1 MSSWVCQ
8 CKFHGGPLH
17 DVGEHVTM
25 KISLRRSA
33 ARGLDELFCRGM
45 QTLARRQQRRFPPPQ
60 NTAYAIPEGS
70 LFCPPSACD
79 TKEVYG
85 TPWQRRGQIW
95 RRDFSFPSALASAW
109 PENNTVFVRI
119 FAPDHRPQR
128 PAVLVLHGLMSIS
141 TLAYRP
147 FLHAIVAAGATAYFI
162 ELPFH
167 HRRTP
172 LGSFSGDL
180 FYTANF
186 ELTWQAARQAIAD
199 VRRLT
204 LHLRANAA
212 PLIGILGFSLG
223 AWLAALAICGEPEL
237 DFALLAMPPASF
249 NDLIW
254 HSPLGRRLRKQLE
267 QAHWTPQDTASLT
280 VRLDPLSYQP
290 LLPRERIEIF
300 AGTYDVLVPFVHV
313 QALQQAWLM
322 PSLHHYAAG
331 HLTIMLSRQFK
342 HDAGHALRRQMQRGR
357 LASSR
362 GAENP
367 STATIQVSAVEVNR

>member
-1 MSSWVCQ
+1 
-8 CKFHGGPLH
+8 
-17 DVGEHVTM
+17 M

-60 NTAYAIPEGS
+60 NTAYAIPEGA
-70 LFCPPSACD
+70 LFCQPSACD
-79 TKEVYG
+79 TKEVHG

-172 LGSFSGDL
+172 ASCFSGDL

-186 ELTWQAARQAIAD
+186 QLTWQAARQAIAD
-199 VRRLT
+199 VARLVRY
-204 LHLRANAA
+204 LRATEA
-212 PLIGILGFSLG
+212 PVIGILGFSLG
-223 AWLAALAICGEPEL
+223 AWLAALAVCGEPEL

-249 NDLIW
+249 NDLVW
-254 HSPLGRRLRKQLE
+254 DSVLGHRLRAQLE
-267 QAHWTPQDTASLT
+267 RAQWSRPQTAVLT
-280 VRLDPLSYQP
+280 ARLDPLGYRP
-290 LLPRERIEIF
+290 LLPPERLEIF
-300 AGTYDVLVPFVHV
+300 AAVHDAIVPLTHV
-313 QALQQAWLM
+313 RALQQAW
-322 PSLHHYAAG
+322 SVTRVHEYAAG
-331 HLTIMLSRQFK
+331 HLTIMLSPQFK
-342 HDAGHALRRQMQRGR
+342 RDAANALQGQLQQGRRDGVANLAAAFRSEALGG
-357 LASSR
+357 LASR
-362 GAENP
+362 
-367 STATIQVSAVEVNR
+367 TQKKI